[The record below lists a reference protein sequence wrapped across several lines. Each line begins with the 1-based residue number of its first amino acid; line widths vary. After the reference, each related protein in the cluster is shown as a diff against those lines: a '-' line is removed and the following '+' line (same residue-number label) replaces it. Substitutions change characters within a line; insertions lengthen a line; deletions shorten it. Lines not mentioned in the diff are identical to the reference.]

1 MNHAINFGEEMS
13 KGLRMKRI
21 AFLPIYL
28 SLLLLLQANAKRK
41 GNSWEETDTL
51 DVHAGECPFAV
62 RKGSPEEL
70 G

>member
-13 KGLRMKRI
+13 KGLRMKRV
-21 AFLPIYL
+21 AFLPVYL
-28 SLLLLLQANAKRK
+28 SLLLLHAVQNGR
-41 GNSWEETDTL
+41 GIVWEERDTL